1 MKTLTVKIGKGP
13 DKMTFDECM
22 VHIKRVLFWD
32 YIDGEW
38 CDVVP
43 LSDRRWEELAGYI
56 RGAHEREVDA
66 LKAEN
71 AKLRELLALAIDMAR
86 DYDGDRRA
94 LRRLVR
100 DMFGQ
105 LLNAYDWK
113 ELDDF
118 ADRMRELGV
127 GGVE

>member
-1 MKTLTVKIGKGP
+1 MKTFTVKIGKGP

-32 YIDGEW
+32 NIDGEW

-71 AKLRELLALAIDMAR
+71 DKLRELAR
-86 DYDGDRRA
+86 DLERARRA
-94 LRRLVR
+94 LCFDTLYEC
-100 DMFGQ
+100 DECAACSICDAKLAKPMQ
-105 LLNAYDWK
+105 
-113 ELDDF
+113 
-118 ADRMRELGV
+118 ELGIE
-127 GGVE
+127 VE

>member
-1 MKTLTVKIGKGP
+1 MSERQFIVKIGKGP
-13 DKMTFDECM
+13 DEMTFDECM

-43 LSDRRWEELAGYI
+43 LYDRRWDELAGYI

-71 AKLRELLALAIDMAR
+71 AKLRD
-86 DYDGDRRA
+86 
-94 LRRLVR
+94 LVTEMHGWTSKVVCR
-100 DMFGQ
+100 GEWPEFEYEDVCEKMRQ
-105 LLNAYDWK
+105 LGI
-113 ELDDF
+113 E
-118 ADRMRELGV
+118 
-127 GGVE
+127 VE